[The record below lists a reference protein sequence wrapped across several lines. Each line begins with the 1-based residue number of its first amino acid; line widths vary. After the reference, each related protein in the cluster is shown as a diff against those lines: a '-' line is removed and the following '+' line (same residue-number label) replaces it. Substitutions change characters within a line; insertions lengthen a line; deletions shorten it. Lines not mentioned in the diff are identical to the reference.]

1 MVTKG
6 LNNVVAALW
15 PKNEGI
21 VVVPLKQIPV
31 SLSIISMAWLTV
43 CGTCFFKEL
52 L

>member
-21 VVVPLKQIPV
+21 VVVPQQSPFIL
-31 SLSIISMAWLTV
+31 
-43 CGTCFFKEL
+43 
-52 L
+52 